1 MRLRDKNLSTVKGR
15 DLSEGRYIEI
25 WVGKDIKEDLLFVH
39 TST

>member
-15 DLSEGRYIEI
+15 DLSEGRYSEI